1 MSNLEA
7 QCSSTNLKTGFAP
20 KGKEIIEYYLRQLEE
35 EGITFVPRW
44 TPPAAAPSLE
54 TSLSCKKPAASLT
67 VVVPDPTLKEG
78 LSGEPLSTPSG
89 AAEPTAGTPD
99 GESARG
105 LILRA
110 RLQADLEPLPLGTH
124 SYDTN
129 KDGSYHCPLA
139 SGLHNTFILFFS

>member
-1 MSNLEA
+1 MKA

-20 KGKEIIEYYLRQLEE
+20 KGKEIIEYYLRQLED

>member
-1 MSNLEA
+1 MSNLKA
-7 QCSSTNLKTGFAP
+7 QCDGTDLKAGFAP

-35 EGITFVPRW
+35 EGVTFVPRW

-67 VVVPDPTLKEG
+67 VVVPDPMLKEG
-78 LSGEPLSTPSG
+78 LSSEPLSTPSG
-89 AAEPTAGTPD
+89 APEPTAGTPD

-105 LILRA
+105 FILRA

-124 SYDTN
+124 SYDTKN
-129 KDGSYHCPLA
+129 GSCHCPLA
-139 SGLHNTFILFFS
+139 SGLYNTFIFFFS